1 MNLQGET
8 QKVTVIVLNCQV
20 DFFETT
26 PVEFEFESLD
36 GKVKRAIQAITA
48 NCVTGSLKPLN

>member
-1 MNLQGET
+1 M
-8 QKVTVIVLNCQV
+8 TVIVLNCQV